1 MRENVSNHLITDSYP
16 ENMLKTLT
24 TQKNSNSKMSKEFM
38 KTFLQSGIQMANK
51 HIKRS
56 TSLDTKE
63 IKIKS
68 TMRCHF
74 ISVRHYQNNRK

>member
-1 MRENVSNHLITDSYP
+1 
-16 ENMLKTLT
+16 
-24 TQKNSNSKMSKEFM
+24 MSKEFM
-38 KTFLQSGIQMANK
+38 KTFLQSGMQMANK

-56 TSLDTKE
+56 TSLDIKE